1 MRKKWSLKER
11 VLALT
16 KQEKKKGFR
25 HAIIAVIL
33 CIVLI
38 AVIRIAEPPA
48 ESSTD
53 TVSSESVFSAAM
65 VGDMMMG
72 RHVEEV
78 ASRNGYES
86 LFQYTGDL
94 FKQVDYMTGN
104 FENPIKDEED
114 NLPEADK
121 IIHLSAQSA
130 AIQALE
136 EYNFSTVT
144 LANNHMLDYGHEGLA
159 NTLDAFENSSITAV
173 GAGRNAE
180 ETSTYSMDEYN
191 GLNVATLGVN
201 DITYSAMEQ
210 PGLASPGVLTSD
222 PEQFIPAIQNAQE
235 EADLVVVHL
244 HAGQEYDSSPT
255 TRQQELAKAIAD
267 AGADIV
273 VGHHP
278 HVLQSVDV
286 YNDTLIMYSM
296 GNFIFDQGWTRTR
309 DSAVA
314 EYELMED
321 GTARIEFKPY
331 RIFEAQPRPVEG
343 LTEFVH
349 RFRIFRQLTK
359 DTTNEEAIVE
369 NDERLIFEVDHSHVL
384 EDREQ

>member
-1 MRKKWSLKER
+1 
-11 VLALT
+11 
-16 KQEKKKGFR
+16 
-25 HAIIAVIL
+25 
-33 CIVLI
+33 
-38 AVIRIAEPPA
+38 
-48 ESSTD
+48 
-53 TVSSESVFSAAM
+53 
-65 VGDMMMG
+65 
-72 RHVEEV
+72 
-78 ASRNGYES
+78 
-86 LFQYTGDL
+86 
-94 FKQVDYMTGN
+94 MT
-104 FENPIKDEED
+104 
-114 NLPEADK
+114 LP
-121 IIHLSAQSA
+121 
-130 AIQALE
+130 
-136 EYNFSTVT
+136 T
-144 LANNHMLDYGHEGLA
+144 
-159 NTLDAFENSSITAV
+159 
-173 GAGRNAE
+173 
-180 ETSTYSMDEYN
+180 
-191 GLNVATLGVN
+191 
-201 DITYSAMEQ
+201 AMEQ

-222 PEQFIPAIQNAQE
+222 PEEFIPAIQSAQE
-235 EADLVVVHL
+235 DADLVVVHL

-255 TRQQELAKAIAD
+255 TRQQELAKAISD
-267 AGADIV
+267 AGADII

-369 NDERLIFEVDHSHVL
+369 NDERLYLKSIILMCWKIESSKK
-384 EDREQ
+384 EDASWRLLFLLFFNCFFYPWLVGRIIISFTST

>member
-1 MRKKWSLKER
+1 MRKKWSFKER

-16 KQEKKKGFR
+16 KQEKKKGFK

-38 AVIRIAEPPA
+38 TVIRIAEPPA

-53 TVSSESVFSAAM
+53 TVSGESIFSAAM

-78 ASRNGYES
+78 ATRDGYEA

-94 FKQVDYMTGN
+94 FNQVDYMTGN
-104 FENPIKDEED
+104 FENPVVDEGD
-114 NLPEADK
+114 DVPEADK
-121 IIHLSAQSA
+121 IIHLSAQSE

-136 EYNFSTVT
+136 AYNFSTIN
-144 LANNHMLDYGHEGLA
+144 LANNHMLDYGQEGLT
-159 NTLDAFENSSITAV
+159 NTMNAFDGSSITAV
-173 GAGRNAE
+173 GAGRNE
-180 ETSTYSMDEYN
+180 EEASDYALGEYN
-191 GLNVATLGVN
+191 GLDVATLGIN

-210 PGLASPGVLTSD
+210 PSATSPGVLTSD
-222 PEQFIPAIQNAQE
+222 PEEFIPAIQEAQE
-235 EADLVVVHL
+235 NADLVVVHL

-255 TRQQELAKAIAD
+255 TRQQELSQAIAD

-273 VGHHP
+273 IGHHP

-309 DSAVA
+309 DTAVA

-321 GTARIEFKPY
+321 GTARVEFKPY

-343 LTEFVH
+343 LTEVFH

-369 NDERLIFEVDHSHVL
+369 NDERLIFEVDHSHVI
-384 EDREQ
+384 EDSQQ